1 MTSTQAS
8 LRKSALWRVATPREG
23 ASTVR
28 ESKAGV
34 EPAFPGNEVSG
45 IFTTSVGSAAY
56 ARAHAANQKFV
67 CGACRAALLQTP
79 KESALPSVSGSSPRS
94 LRQAPRAWAR
104 AFPREPR
111 DPGLP
116 FRPQA
121 GQTDSASVRCRRATK
136 NPPEHLARE
145 GSHQRANCRSR
156 LRRDRSHGP
165 GTRYRS
171 ARGRS
176 TVGRAFRVRGS
187 SSDSWSFANPIVCEG
202 AGHTP
207 ARGNCQLA
215 CETIFQWRERSVQRV
230 AGKAHRPML
239 GRHRSMLTT
248 GWPAGLHASSIAGN
262 HTRQQKARHS
272 TGGQRCRNRNLPLG
286 GSRWS
291 WRL

>member
-1 MTSTQAS
+1 
-8 LRKSALWRVATPREG
+8 VC
-23 ASTVR
+23 
-28 ESKAGV
+28 
-34 EPAFPGNEVSG
+34 
-45 IFTTSVGSAAY
+45 
-56 ARAHAANQKFV
+56 AANQNCLRRLPRRTLADSERVRSAIGVRLIASFPPAGPARLGTRV
-67 CGACRAALLQTP
+67 SARAP
-79 KESALPSVSGSSPRS
+79 GSGSPVPASKPGKQIQRACAAVGQQKTLRS
-94 LRQAPRAWAR
+94 IWLGR
-104 AFPREPR
+104 
-111 DPGLP
+111 
-116 FRPQA
+116 
-121 GQTDSASVRCRRATK
+121 VRVR
-136 NPPEHLARE
+136 
-145 GSHQRANCRSR
+145 SANCRSR
-156 LRRDRSHGP
+156 LRRDRSHEP

-286 GSRWS
+286 GSPWS